1 VRTLTWREYLAEAGA
16 ARAALFRHWEL
27 PGWSEEEERFADGVG
42 TRAILAAT
50 HPGLEKEQLAA
61 LRLAAAEVGEHRAY
75 GSSLERVSWSSTGVI
90 PAQDLEFSLDA
101 PEPPEEIAYS
111 PHVIHSPS
119 GQWGLIVSLD
129 YTLAGG
135 DARFVE
141 ALLDAWPPLV
151 VQPRGRPR
159 SSISWSTS
167 TVKTR
172 RGSCSAG
179 AGPDHAPTALNTASQ
194 ASSEATTPRP
204 MLSRAGFSTSP
215 VETA

>member
-1 VRTLTWREYLAEAGA
+1 MRTLTWREYLAEAGA

-151 VQPRGRPR
+151 VRYLKPPGPTEIWGARDQALQVVRELRERRDAPEPPPRWLVDLLEHVYGQDEARELLGRG
-159 SSISWSTS
+159 W
-167 TVKTR
+167 
-172 RGSCSAG
+172 A
-179 AGPDHAPTALNTASQ
+179 
-194 ASSEATTPRP
+194 
-204 MLSRAGFSTSP
+204 
-215 VETA
+215 

>member
-151 VQPRGRPR
+151 VQPPGPTEIWGARDQALQVVRELRERRDAPEPPPRWLVDLLEHVYGQDEARELLGRG
-159 SSISWSTS
+159 W
-167 TVKTR
+167 
-172 RGSCSAG
+172 A
-179 AGPDHAPTALNTASQ
+179 
-194 ASSEATTPRP
+194 
-204 MLSRAGFSTSP
+204 
-215 VETA
+215 